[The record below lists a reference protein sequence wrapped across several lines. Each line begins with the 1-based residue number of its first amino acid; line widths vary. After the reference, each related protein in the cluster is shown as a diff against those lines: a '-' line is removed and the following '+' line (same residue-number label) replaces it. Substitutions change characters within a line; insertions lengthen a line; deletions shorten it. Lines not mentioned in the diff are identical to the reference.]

1 MYSRTN
7 YSFEPRG
14 SQTREDG
21 NSSCTGNAAGTR
33 YIVHMAIAPKEGM
46 TEREKFSTR
55 EDSRCVSE
63 NVTKSVVRR
72 SVVDKRSSSSYKT
85 REGKTVTRRDL
96 KGSLNSDGGLS
107 KNPSGD
113 LLYLNAGSKDA
124 PIASFYSSGSNNEL
138 SGEATMKGNH
148 AEDIVSSFYRSE
160 DDTKMS
166 DQKSGEESGDYAS
179 KLSNQEVSSY
189 RLRETNRANDQDAL
203 DPHERR
209 ASIEKRA
216 SKLQTLS
223 QRANDDAK
231 VMGLEDTN
239 IRRRSLERKQASNS
253 LERDR
258 LSKRLSVDDRS
269 DYSKHVPKTNVSFSD
284 EWGHKEPR
292 PSYFSRGVS
301 FHHDEHAP
309 TRYGCDDNKV
319 DYRRQDQFGGRTM
332 SRSFSLESLDN
343 SERKSLGIYREI
355 PGREEFLSHKARRE
369 TNEEKELSQ
378 LGRRQ
383 GSLERI
389 AQDSDHERRDSF
401 LRIRSKSSGELKDI
415 EKSNLMS
422 GYRST
427 DQLSRVTSRDEPRAT
442 EEYSTRKSAYDWLA
456 QERARLKPE
465 TATSER
471 MSKTE
476 AISPCFDRDGPSS
489 HDKLKEDIAK
499 LKVETLTRE
508 HVKPYI
514 PPTPSRVELEDHA
527 SRTRNP
533 PVSTSQEKLKD
544 KIAKLKTET
553 RDFPT
558 RLHHDLSTGSEHED
572 KQRSDISQSGV
583 TTSSFEQ
590 YSYSNTDGSV
600 FKDTMRRSDSQRY
613 NNPESLKRITKDV
626 RALEMDE
633 DKSSWVDRHRD
644 EKLVMG
650 YVPGSSQDYAHPTS
664 GYGDL
669 LSRRFTEME
678 EQRGPIARKQK
689 DDWSSNGKTDVAER
703 KSPWINRSRTEEE
716 PWGFPKEIRRGSSEG
731 YATKHVI
738 RTDSTMSMTSTKN
751 GDRGPSSVTGF
762 FHGSVSEEDQ
772 SAYYKRNMGD
782 QGTTYPREPSRKYDA
797 PRPSEP
803 FQGRQPSKK
812 KVNERTEE
820 VLTKPTK
827 AHFTRNSYQERE
839 FQTPHESVTQEEPL
853 VHRQFDKNVK
863 NYEDLAVLTPTHSG
877 GDHTH
882 IISTKRGET
891 SDRVQ
896 KGKTREKRNTFQE
909 DSVISRRSSIEDV
922 EKRTSTTSTKD
933 TTTRLSE
940 LSEDRCL
947 PADDRKAPERSGNVP
962 RRTSVRQEILIQ
974 SRVSSPNKIVEGQ
987 QELKESKPSAMA
999 ELRKKIEQLKNKVDA
1014 LDDSKSRGKLEKYID
1029 EHSDRKP
1036 DVDIKGP
1043 VHIPRYQ
1050 PKEGIPERDFEIDG
1064 PELKQRTAVSI
1075 TFNEKRP

>member
-1 MYSRTN
+1 MYSKTN

-14 SQTREDG
+14 SQTRED
-21 NSSCTGNAAGTR
+21 GNAAGTR

-46 TEREKFSTR
+46 KEREKFSTR
-55 EDSRCVSE
+55 EDSTCVSE

-85 REGKTVTRRDL
+85 REGKIVTRRDL

-113 LLYLNAGSKDA
+113 LLYLNADSKDA
-124 PIASFYSSGSNNEL
+124 PIASFYSSRSNNEL

-148 AEDIVSSFYRSE
+148 AEDMVSSFYRSE
-160 DDTKMS
+160 NDTKMS
-166 DQKSGEESGDYAS
+166 DQKSGEESGDHGS
-179 KLSNQEVSSY
+179 KLSKQQVSSY
-189 RLRETNRANDQDAL
+189 RLRETNRENDQDAL

-209 ASIEKRA
+209 ASFEKRA

-231 VMGLEDTN
+231 VMALGDTN

-258 LSKRLSVDDRS
+258 LSKRFSVDDRS
-269 DYSKHVPKTNVSFSD
+269 DFSKDVPKTNVSFSD

-292 PSYFSRGVS
+292 PSYFSKGVS
-301 FHHDEHAP
+301 FHRDEHAS
-309 TRYGCDDNKV
+309 TRHGCDDDQV
-319 DYRRQDQFGGRTM
+319 DYRRPDQFGDRTV
-332 SRSFSLESLDN
+332 SRSFSLESLDD
-343 SERKSLGIYREI
+343 SERKRLGIYREL
-355 PGREEFLSHKARRE
+355 PGRKAFLPHKARRE
-369 TNEEKELSQ
+369 SNEEKELSQ
-378 LGRRQ
+378 AGRRQ
-383 GSLERI
+383 GSLERDV
-389 AQDSDHERRDSF
+389 QGSDHERRDPF
-401 LRIRSKSSGELKDI
+401 LRIRSKSSGELRDI
-415 EKSNLMS
+415 EKGSLLS
-422 GYRST
+422 GYGSN
-427 DQLSRVTSRDEPRAT
+427 DQLSRVTSREEPRAT
-442 EEYSTRKSAYDWLA
+442 EEYSTRKLAYDWLA
-456 QERARLKPE
+456 HDRARLKPE

-476 AISPCFDRDGPSS
+476 AISPYSDRNGTSS

-514 PPTPSRVELEDHA
+514 PPTTSRGELEDHA

-533 PVSTSQEKLKD
+533 PVSTSQEELKD
-544 KIAKLKTET
+544 KIAILKTET

-558 RLHHDLSTGSEHED
+558 RLRHDLSTGPDDED

-600 FKDTMRRSDSQRY
+600 FKDAMRRSDSERY
-613 NNPESLKRITKDV
+613 NNPKGLKHITIES
-626 RALEMDE
+626 RALAMDE

-644 EKLVMG
+644 EKLVQG
-650 YVPGSSQDYAHPTS
+650 YMPGSSQDYAHPAS
-664 GYGDL
+664 GYRDL

-678 EQRGPIARKQK
+678 DQLGPIARKQK
-689 DDWSSNGKTDVAER
+689 DNWLSSAKTDVADRE
-703 KSPWINRSRTEEE
+703 SSWINRRRTEEE

-751 GDRGPSSVTGF
+751 GDHGPSSVTGF

-782 QGTTYPREPSRKYDA
+782 QGNTYPREPSRKYDA

-803 FQGRQPSKK
+803 FQGQQPSKEK
-812 KVNERTEE
+812 ATERSEE

-839 FQTPHESVTQEEPL
+839 FQRPHESATQEEPL

-863 NYEDLAVLTPTHSG
+863 NYEDLAVLSPTHSRD
-877 GDHTH
+877 DHTH

-896 KGKTREKRNTFQE
+896 KSKTREKRNTFRE

-922 EKRTSTTSTKD
+922 EKRTSTKD

-940 LSEDRCL
+940 LSKDRCL
-947 PADDRKAPERSGNVP
+947 PADDRKASERSGNVP

-1050 PKEGIPERDFEIDG
+1050 LKAGIPERDFEVDG

-1075 TFNEKRP
+1075 TFNKQRP

>member
-1 MYSRTN
+1 MYSKTN

-107 KNPSGD
+107 KYPSGD
-113 LLYLNAGSKDA
+113 LLYLNADSKDA

-148 AEDIVSSFYRSE
+148 AEDMVSSFYRSE

-166 DQKSGEESGDYAS
+166 DQKSGEESGDHAS

-203 DPHERR
+203 GPHERR

-258 LSKRLSVDDRS
+258 LSKRFSVDDRS

-284 EWGHKEPR
+284 EWGHKELR
-292 PSYFSRGVS
+292 PSYFSKGVS
-301 FHHDEHAP
+301 FHHDEHAS

-319 DYRRQDQFGGRTM
+319 DYRRQDQLGGRTM
-332 SRSFSLESLDN
+332 SRSFSLESLDD

-369 TNEEKELSQ
+369 TNKEKELSQ

-383 GSLERI
+383 GSLERDV
-389 AQDSDHERRDSF
+389 QGSVHERRDPF
-401 LRIRSKSSGELKDI
+401 LRIRSKSSDELRDI

-427 DQLSRVTSRDEPRAT
+427 DQLSRVTSREEPRAT

-456 QERARLKPE
+456 QDRARLKPE

-476 AISPCFDRDGPSS
+476 SISPYFDRNGTSS

-514 PPTPSRVELEDHA
+514 PPTSSRGELEDHA

-558 RLHHDLSTGSEHED
+558 RLHPDLSTGPDDKD

-600 FKDTMRRSDSQRY
+600 FKDAMRRSDSQRY
-613 NNPESLKRITKDV
+613 SNPESLKHITKDV

-633 DKSSWVDRHRD
+633 DKRD
-644 EKLVMG
+644 EKLVKG
-650 YVPGSSQDYAHPTS
+650 YIPGSSQHYAHPTR

-669 LSRRFTEME
+669 LPRRFTETE
-678 EQRGPIARKQK
+678 DQRGPIARKHK
-689 DDWSSNGKTDVAER
+689 DNLSSYGKTDVAER
-703 KSPWINRSRTEEE
+703 ESSWINRRRTEEE

-751 GDRGPSSVTGF
+751 GD
-762 FHGSVSEEDQ
+762 HEI
-772 SAYYKRNMGD
+772 
-782 QGTTYPREPSRKYDA
+782 
-797 PRPSEP
+797 
-803 FQGRQPSKK
+803 GR
-812 KVNERTEE
+812 
-820 VLTKPTK
+820 
-827 AHFTRNSYQERE
+827 AH
-839 FQTPHESVTQEEPL
+839 V
-853 VHRQFDKNVK
+853 
-863 NYEDLAVLTPTHSG
+863 
-877 GDHTH
+877 
-882 IISTKRGET
+882 
-891 SDRVQ
+891 
-896 KGKTREKRNTFQE
+896 
-909 DSVISRRSSIEDV
+909 
-922 EKRTSTTSTKD
+922 
-933 TTTRLSE
+933 
-940 LSEDRCL
+940 
-947 PADDRKAPERSGNVP
+947 
-962 RRTSVRQEILIQ
+962 
-974 SRVSSPNKIVEGQ
+974 
-987 QELKESKPSAMA
+987 
-999 ELRKKIEQLKNKVDA
+999 
-1014 LDDSKSRGKLEKYID
+1014 
-1029 EHSDRKP
+1029 
-1036 DVDIKGP
+1036 
-1043 VHIPRYQ
+1043 
-1050 PKEGIPERDFEIDG
+1050 
-1064 PELKQRTAVSI
+1064 
-1075 TFNEKRP
+1075 